1 MNPFRNHQHTD
12 QKTTTAHFREANPA
26 EIIQGM
32 SDNKRL
38 LTSKNAEYL
47 RFNQQWAEAKEIY
60 LVALSQKLLALR
72 SKGEPVS
79 IAKDL
84 ARGDRNVAHLE
95 KNMLIAEGIMK
106 ACKESMEDIRSD
118 QDGLRSLLSWLKAEM
133 QSQ

>member
-95 KNMLIAEGIMK
+95 KNMIIAEGIMK
-106 ACKESMEDIRSD
+106 ACDQSMRDIRSE
-118 QDGLRSLLSWLKAEM
+118 QDMQRSLLSWLKAEM

>member
-106 ACKESMEDIRSD
+106 ACDQSMRDIRSE
-118 QDGLRSLLSWLKAEM
+118 QDMQRSLLSWLKAEM

>member
-1 MNPFRNHQHTD
+1 MNPFSNHQHPD
-12 QKTTTAHFREANPA
+12 HKTTTAHFREANPA

>member
-1 MNPFRNHQHTD
+1 MITNRHKSRTS
-12 QKTTTAHFREANPA
+12 QKTTTSLSDINPA

-60 LVALSQKLLALR
+60 LVALSQKLMALR
-72 SKGEPVS
+72 SEGEPVS

-84 ARGDRNVAHLE
+84 AKGDRHVAQLE
-95 KNMLIAEGIMK
+95 KNMIVAEGIMK
-106 ACKESMEDIRSD
+106 ACDQSMRDIRSE
-118 QDGLRSLLSWLKAEM
+118 QDMQRSLLSWLKAEM

>member
-12 QKTTTAHFREANPA
+12 HKTTTAHFREANPA

-106 ACKESMEDIRSD
+106 ACDQSMRDIRSE
-118 QDGLRSLLSWLKAEM
+118 QDMQRSLLSWLKAEM